1 MKEVSTPEQENP
13 ETEKLEQNLEKQ
25 RSEVKEEEVNNIENS
40 LDVGEY
46 PEECKT
52 SDGKV
57 VTNSEFLDENK
68 EVKWEEYAPNG
79 GFEGE
84 VANTTLK
91 EGETVQRY
99 GDGDGSYVAPQGTSY
114 SELSLP
120 YEESSVEGPKT
131 YVVKKDIEDAQV
143 GKVAPAFDQEGGGT
157 QYKLPDS
164 VDNLVDDGY
173 LEEV

>member
-1 MKEVSTPEQENP
+1 MKEVSTPEHESL
-13 ETEKLEQNLEKQ
+13 ETEKVEHDLEKQ
-25 RSEVKEEEVNNIENS
+25 RNEVKEDEVNDIENS
-40 LDVGEY
+40 LDVEEY
-46 PEECKT
+46 PEECRT
-52 SDGKV
+52 ADGKY
-57 VTNSEFLDENK
+57 VTNSEFLDENH

-84 VANTTLK
+84 ATNTTLK

-114 SELSLP
+114 GELSLP
-120 YEESSVEGPKT
+120 YEEGSVGEPKT